1 MKFEFPTDEEGQLFC
16 EEIVGKMCENYG
28 IDEIE
33 AVTRVSDFW
42 RGQTLF
48 EDDIAFHNF
57 PEQWAGHIYFGA
69 DSFWWTNP
77 EGLTAKPMPKRAS
90 T

>member
-48 EDDIAFHNF
+48 EDDIAFHNLNK
-57 PEQWAGHIYFGA
+57 A
-69 DSFWWTNP
+69 SFWSCFGGRFT
-77 EGLTAKPMPKRAS
+77 T
-90 T
+90 